1 MFKRSISWAL
11 TVIVLLVL
19 VGLACNF
26 GGGEEPTATSQPDI
40 AEPTEESEVTE
51 TTEPTPEPVPTDT
64 PEPEASNVV
73 SSLDDLENAVI
84 QIVAEGS
91 FVDPEIG
98 QQLNAAGSGSG
109 FIIDEEGLAVTN
121 NHVVT
126 GAALLRVYV
135 SGKSEPVNARVL
147 GVSECSD
154 LAVIDLEGGDYPYL
168 DWHDGPI
175 STGLDVF
182 AAGFPLGDP
191 QFTLTK
197 GIIAKEAGDGETWWA
212 SIDQVLMHD
221 AIINPGNSGGPLV
234 NSEGKIV
241 GVNYGVYNENQYMA
255 ISRDEA
261 LGILEK
267 LSENQDVT
275 SIGVNG
281 SAVYDDAGITGI
293 WVSSVESGSSADR
306 AGVREGDI
314 ITKLEGL
321 VLATDGTMADY
332 CDILRSHT
340 ADDTLSLEVLRYDTS
355 EVLEGQ
361 INGDPLVVAVS
372 FSEEVEEQIGGD
384 FGTSGGAY
392 LEYVEVS
399 DDTGSLVVEIPVEWS
414 ADVSTT
420 PLYDDAGEY
429 LAAAI
434 EAASNL
440 EDFWSTYSTP
450 GVGFYALDDP
460 DGVYDAPSLLDELA
474 GEYEACTFD
483 GRYDYDDGVYFGQYD
498 LYIDCSDVNSVII
511 ELAASPEE
519 GGYITYL
526 VIQAISDADLE
537 AMDHVLSTFYVFYE

>member
-40 AEPTEESEVTE
+40 TEPTEESEVTE
-51 TTEPTPEPVPTDT
+51 TTENTPEAVLTDT
-64 PEPEASNVV
+64 PESEASNVV
-73 SSLDDLENAVI
+73 SSLDDIENAVI

-197 GIIAKEAGDGETWWA
+197 GIIAKEEGDGETWWA
-212 SIDQVLMHD
+212 SIDRVLMHD

-241 GVNYGVYNENQYMA
+241 GVNYGVYNEN
-255 ISRDEA
+255 
-261 LGILEK
+261 
-267 LSENQDVT
+267 
-275 SIGVNG
+275 
-281 SAVYDDAGITGI
+281 
-293 WVSSVESGSSADR
+293 
-306 AGVREGDI
+306 
-314 ITKLEGL
+314 
-321 VLATDGTMADY
+321 
-332 CDILRSHT
+332 
-340 ADDTLSLEVLRYDTS
+340 
-355 EVLEGQ
+355 
-361 INGDPLVVAVS
+361 
-372 FSEEVEEQIGGD
+372 
-384 FGTSGGAY
+384 
-392 LEYVEVS
+392 
-399 DDTGSLVVEIPVEWS
+399 
-414 ADVSTT
+414 
-420 PLYDDAGEY
+420 
-429 LAAAI
+429 
-434 EAASNL
+434 
-440 EDFWSTYSTP
+440 
-450 GVGFYALDDP
+450 
-460 DGVYDAPSLLDELA
+460 
-474 GEYEACTFD
+474 
-483 GRYDYDDGVYFGQYD
+483 
-498 LYIDCSDVNSVII
+498 
-511 ELAASPEE
+511 
-519 GGYITYL
+519 
-526 VIQAISDADLE
+526 
-537 AMDHVLSTFYVFYE
+537 

>member
-1 MFKRSISWAL
+1 MFSRSISWAL
-11 TVIVLLVL
+11 SVIVLLVL
-19 VGLACNF
+19 AGLACNF
-26 GGGEEPTATSQPDI
+26 GGGEEPADTPQPDVSE
-40 AEPTEESEVTE
+40 ATEEAEVAEATE
-51 TTEPTPEPVPTDT
+51 MPPEEIPTDT
-64 PEPEASNVV
+64 PEPEPSNAIT
-73 SSLDDLENAVI
+73 SLDDLENAVI

-91 FVDPEIG
+91 FVDPEFG

-109 FIIDEEGLAVTN
+109 FIIDEEGIAVTN

-126 GAALLRVYV
+126 GAALLKVYF
-135 SGKSEPVNARVL
+135 SGASEPVNARVL

-168 DWHDGPI
+168 EWYDGPL

-197 GIIAKEAGDGETWWA
+197 GIIAKEQGDGETWWA

-234 NSEGKIV
+234 NSDGQIV

-255 ISRDEA
+255 IARDEA
-261 LGILEK
+261 LGILEQ
-267 LSENQDVT
+267 LRENKDVT

-293 WVSSVESGSSADR
+293 WVSSVESGSPADQ
-306 AGVREGDI
+306 AGIREGDI

-340 ADDTLSLEVLRYDTS
+340 ADDTLSLEVLRYNTS

-361 INGDPLVVAVS
+361 INGNSLVVAES
-372 FSEEVEEQIGGD
+372 FAEEVEEQIGED
-384 FGTSGGAY
+384 FGTSGNTY
-392 LEYVEVS
+392 LEYVEVV
-399 DDTGSLVVEIPVEWS
+399 DDTGSLVVEVPVEWS
-414 ADVSTT
+414 TDVSTA
-420 PLYDDAGEY
+420 PLYDDNDEF

-434 EAASNL
+434 EASSNL
-440 EDFWSTYSTP
+440 EDFWNTYSTP
-450 GVGFYALDDP
+450 GVGFYSLDDP
-460 DGVYDAPSLLDELA
+460 EGFYDAPTLLDELA
-474 GEYEACTFD
+474 GEYEACTYD
-483 GRYDYDDGVYFGQYD
+483 GRYDYDDGVYIGQYD
-498 LYIDCSDVNSVII
+498 LYIDCSDDNSVII
-511 ELAASPEE
+511 ELAASPQE
-519 GGYITYL
+519 GGYMAYL

-537 AMDHVLSTFYVFYE
+537 AMDHVLSTFYVFNE

>member
-1 MFKRSISWAL
+1 MFIRSISWTL
-11 TVIVLLVL
+11 SIIFLLVL
-19 VGLACNF
+19 AGLACNF
-26 GGGEEPTATSQPDI
+26 GGGEDTPQPDI
-40 AEPTEESEVTE
+40 SEATEESEVA
-51 TTEPTPEPVPTDT
+51 EPTEAPPEEVPTDT
-64 PEPEASNVV
+64 PEPSNAV
-73 SSLDDLENAVI
+73 SSLDDLESAVI

-91 FVDPEIG
+91 FIDPEFG
-98 QQLNAAGSGSG
+98 QQLNTAGSGSG
-109 FIIDEEGLAVTN
+109 FIIDEEGIAVTN

-126 GAALLRVYV
+126 GAALLKVYF
-135 SGKSEPVNARVL
+135 SGESEPVNARVL

-168 DWHDGPI
+168 EWHDGPL

-197 GIIAKEAGDGETWWA
+197 GIVAKEEGDGETWWA

-234 NSEGKIV
+234 NSDGQVV

-255 ISRDEA
+255 IARDEA
-261 LGILEK
+261 LGILEQ
-267 LSENQDVT
+267 LRANQDVT

-281 SAVYDDAGITGI
+281 SAVYDEAGLTGI
-293 WVSSVESGSSADR
+293 WVSSVESGSPADS

-340 ADDTLSLEVLRYDTS
+340 AEDTLSLEVLRYETS

-361 INGDPLVVAVS
+361 INGDSLVVAES
-372 FSEEVEEQIGGD
+372 FAQEVEEQIGED
-384 FGTSGGAY
+384 FGTSDSTY
-392 LEYVEVS
+392 LDYVEVS

-414 ADVSTT
+414 TDVSTT
-420 PLYDDAGEY
+420 PLYDDNGDF

-440 EDFWSTYSTP
+440 EDFWTTYSTP
-450 GVGFYALDDP
+450 GVGFYSLDDP
-460 DGVYDAPSLLDELA
+460 EGFYDAPTLLDELA
-474 GEYEACTFD
+474 GEYEACTYD

-511 ELAASPEE
+511 ELAASPQE
-519 GGYITYL
+519 GGYMAYL

-537 AMDHVLSTFYVFYE
+537 AMDHVLNTFYVFNE

>member
-1 MFKRSISWAL
+1 MFNRSISWTL
-11 TVIVLLVL
+11 TIILLLVL
-19 VGLACNF
+19 AGLACNF
-26 GGGEEPTATSQPDI
+26 GGGEEPVDTPQPDI
-40 AEPTEESEVTE
+40 AEATEGSEATE
-51 TTEPTPEPVPTDT
+51 GTEPPEEIPTDT
-64 PEPEASNVV
+64 PEPSNVV
-73 SSLDDLENAVI
+73 TSLDDLESAVI

-91 FVDPEIG
+91 FVDPEFG
-98 QQLNAAGSGSG
+98 QQLNTAGSGSG
-109 FIIDEEGLAVTN
+109 FIIDEEGIAVTN

-126 GAALLRVYV
+126 GAALLKVYF
-135 SGKSEPVNARVL
+135 SGESEPVNARVL

-168 DWHDGPI
+168 EWYDGPL

-197 GIIAKEAGDGETWWA
+197 GIIAKEEGDGETWWA

-234 NSEGKIV
+234 NSDGQVI

-255 ISRDEA
+255 IARDEA
-261 LGILEK
+261 LGILEQ
-267 LSENQDVT
+267 LRANQDVT

-281 SAVYDDAGITGI
+281 SAVYDEAGLTGI
-293 WVSSVESGSSADR
+293 WVSSVESGSPADQ

-340 ADDTLSLEVLRYDTS
+340 AEDTLSLEVLRYETS

-361 INGDPLVVAVS
+361 INGDSLVVAES
-372 FSEEVEEQIGGD
+372 FAEEVGEQIGED
-384 FGTSGGAY
+384 FATTGSTY

-420 PLYDDAGEY
+420 PLYDDNGDF

-450 GVGFYALDDP
+450 GVGFYSLDDP
-460 DGVYDAPSLLDELA
+460 EGFFDTSSLLDELA
-474 GEYEACTFD
+474 GEYEACSYD
-483 GRYDYDDGVYFGQYD
+483 GRYDYDDGVYLGQYD

-511 ELAASPEE
+511 ELAASPQE
-519 GGYITYL
+519 GGYMAYL

-537 AMDHVLSTFYVFYE
+537 AMDHVLNTFYVFNE